1 VTPPIRCR
9 TVTHKLHDIIS
20 CVKGVAALEMA
31 IIAPILIAL
40 ILGVIIYSIYF
51 TAVIGVRQAASEG
64 ARAAVAGLSTA
75 ERTSLAIARATQVL
89 TSYGPL
95 TGGSTPT
102 VTAAPDGTGTFKVT
116 VSYNLKNAAIMRY
129 NGFVPLPNETIQASV
144 VVTNGGY

>member
-1 VTPPIRCR
+1 MAGCQAG
-9 TVTHKLHDIIS
+9 L
-20 CVKGVAALEMA
+20 AALEFA
-31 IIAPILIAL
+31 LFAPVLL
-40 ILGVIIYSIYF
+40 MLVFSTIIYSIYF

-75 ERTSLAIARATQVL
+75 ERTSLAITRATQVL
-89 TSYGPL
+89 TSYGRL

-116 VSYNLKNAAIMRY
+116 VSYNLKNAPIMRY